1 MKLRQI
7 HEFIQTLENCEFI
20 KKVHLEQL
28 SLGNGEVNLQVQ
40 LNDDLFYQI
49 LSETTGLTIE
59 NDRHLLS
66 LIQELSVAKQHFD
79 RLKGAYSDA
88 MHRGYGVVDPIMD
101 SLELQ
106 SPVIVR
112 QGNKYGVKI
121 KAKAPSIHL
130 IRTDI
135 ETEINPFVGTQ
146 QQSEDFINFLKSE
159 IEKDPEQAWDLEI
172 FGKSLFD
179 LVHEGLHNKLSKMPD
194 EAQIKLQHTLERI
207 INEGR
212 GNLICIIL

>member
-7 HEFIQTLENCEFI
+7 NEFIQALESCEFV
-20 KKVHLEQL
+20 KKVHLEKL
-28 SLGNGEVNLQVQ
+28 SLGNGNVNLHVQ
-40 LNDDLFYQI
+40 LKDDLFYQI
-49 LSETTGLTIE
+49 LSETTGLLIE
-59 NDRHLLS
+59 NDRQLLS
-66 LIQELSVAKQHFD
+66 MIQDLSIAKQNFD
-79 RLKGAYSDA
+79 RLKDAYSDA
-88 MHRGYGVVDPIMD
+88 MYRGYGVVDPLMD

-106 SPVIVR
+106 PPIIVR
-112 QGNKYGVKI
+112 QGSKYGVNI

-146 QQSEDFINFLKSE
+146 QQSEDFVSFLKSE
-159 IEKDPEQAWDLEI
+159 IEKDPEHAWDLEI

-179 LVHEGLHNKLSKMPD
+179 LVHEGLNNKLNKMPD
-194 EAQIKLQHTLERI
+194 EAQTKLQHTLERI
-207 INEGR
+207 INDGH